1 MELSEVSV
9 TASKD
14 PLFTVVV
21 PTYCEEQNIGRCLES
36 IQKQVFEEGR
46 IETIVV
52 DSNSPDKTRLIAKKY
67 TNKVVNMKDRGVG
80 KARNLG
86 ARKAAGEFLVFVDAD
101 TVLDPHF
108 LEGVHHALNHS
119 NAVYV
124 VGTMAGLEWSGTADN
139 LLKFL
144 HYGLV
149 NLISTVT
156 AHLGFPFFPTVCCA
170 CKKTAFRKAGG
181 FDEDIA
187 IAEDLKFSLRMG
199 KIGKCLVSRR
209 AKAYTSLRRIQK
221 NGMIKNSYMYLSNYF
236 KVFILNKRPWIRDF
250 PHTSETKDGRLIS

>member
-1 MELSEVSV
+1 
-9 TASKD
+9 
-14 PLFTVVV
+14 V

-36 IQKQVFEEGR
+36 IQNQAFEEGR

-52 DSNSPDKTRLIAKKY
+52 DSNSPDRTRAIAKKY
-67 TNKVVNMKDRGVG
+67 ADKVVNMKDRGVG

-86 ARKAAGEFLVFVDAD
+86 ARKASGELLVFVDAD
-101 TVLDPHF
+101 TVLDSKF
-108 LEGVHHALNHS
+108 LEGIHEALNRS

-124 VGTMAGLEWSGTADN
+124 VGTMAGLEWSGTAGN

-170 CKKTAFRKAGG
+170 CKKSAFRRVGG
-181 FDEDIA
+181 FDEDLA

-209 AKAYTSLRRIQK
+209 AKAYTSLRRIRK

-236 KVFILNKRPWIRDF
+236 KVFVLNKRPWITDF
-250 PHTSETKDGRLIS
+250 PHTSETQDGRLIS